1 MQQGPSTI
9 CDPPAGADLAGADAR
24 QAGFPDDWFR
34 GLSVYQDVLAA
45 GQVVRRGARDAALRW
60 RLIEPH
66 LPQTGV
72 IVDVGSNF
80 GWFAVQIARA
90 RPNCLVLS
98 GEADERSAR
107 VQRRVLETYASAGD
121 PTAERVVLLTRR
133 LVPRLI
139 GSLVGQGP
147 PLAAALCL
155 SVLHWMPEHRQFV
168 RTLGQ
173 SCRRLFIEQP
183 HPDERGAGDPSICAE
198 MHPLPEYL
206 RRVLP
211 EHKLTLLGHTPCH
224 RQPEL
229 TRPLWM
235 VERTGAQV
243 AAASVVGAPEFI
255 PAAAAARC
263 EPCWPPRSM
272 WRRALSN
279 AESQGD
285 FVAMGERSA
294 DSGWGLRDG
303 RLAYFGAGDSFAD
316 WQARRAVARI
326 PEGELFTTAIRRRRA
341 IRRRLGRLLG
351 SVRRWKG
358 AL

>member
-1 MQQGPSTI
+1 MQLRPTTI
-9 CDPPAGADLAGADAR
+9 CDRPDGSVLTAEGAR

-66 LPQTGV
+66 LPQSGV

-80 GWFAVQIARA
+80 GWFAVQIAAA

-107 VQRRVLETYASAGD
+107 VQRRVLETHAAADDSV
-121 PTAERVVLLTRR
+121 AERVVLLTRR

-139 GSLVGQGP
+139 GPLVGQGP

-168 RTLGQ
+168 RVLGE

-183 HPDERGAGDPSICAE
+183 HPDERGAGDLRVCAE
-198 MHPLPEYL
+198 MQPLPEYL
-206 RRVLP
+206 RRLLP
-211 EHKLTLLGHTPCH
+211 AHMVTLLGQTPCH
-224 RQPEL
+224 RQPGL

-235 VERTGAQV
+235 VERTGAPV
-243 AAASVVGAPEFI
+243 AAASVVGTPEVI
-255 PAAAAARC
+255 RAAAVARC
-263 EPCWPPRSM
+263 EPSWPPRSV
-272 WRRALSN
+272 WRRALNS
-279 AESQGD
+279 AVSQGD
-285 FVAMGERSA
+285 LAATGELPA
-294 DSGWGLRDG
+294 ASGWGLRDG
-303 RLAYFGAGDSFAD
+303 RLAYFGDGDSFAG

-326 PEGELFTTAIRRRRA
+326 PEDELFTTAMRRRRA
-341 IRRRLGRLLG
+341 IRRRLGQLLG
-351 SVRRWKG
+351 SVQRWKG